1 MTKKV
6 IKISLPIFTI
16 IVSAMIIFVLMYFK
30 NTAKVEEKKQILI
43 PVKIIK
49 PYHGTLQKIYRISGY
64 IESEDMVTV
73 LPKISGTLL
82 SLNVDIGD
90 FVKKG
95 DIIGEI
101 DSEPY
106 LLTMKQAEA
115 AYFSAKSTFERIE
128 KLYKSKATSKQNYE
142 QAKSQ
147 YDAYK
152 SQYELAKLNYSYTK
166 LKAPITGVIIMK
178 HSSVGSLVA
187 PQVPIVTIANLKKL
201 VVKAKIPEK
210 YYYLFI
216 KKEKTFKIWIDIPA
230 LNKKHVKVK
239 LKTVSPYIS
248 PDTKNFS
255 VKCALDEQIEGLS
268 PGMFIYISFVLD
280 EKKNIYYLPFET
292 LISEKYL
299 WYVDK
304 DFKAQRITV
313 APIFYNDSY
322 FEISK
327 EYKDYKFIIDGQHFL
342 KENQKVK
349 ILNEK

>member
-1 MTKKV
+1 MTKKM

-16 IVSAMIIFVLMYFK
+16 IIAAIIILLLVLLK
-30 NTAKVEEKKQILI
+30 NSQKVESKKEILI

-49 PYHGTLQKIYRISGY
+49 PIKGNLQKIYRISGY
-64 IESEDMVTV
+64 IESENMVTV

-82 SLNVDIGD
+82 SLNFDVGD

-106 LLTMKQAEA
+106 LLTMKQAES
-115 AYFSAKSTFERIE
+115 AYLSAKSTYERID

-147 YDAYK
+147 YEAYK
-152 SQYELAKLNYSYTK
+152 SQYELAKLNYEYTK
-166 LKAPITGVIIMK
+166 IKAPIDGVVIEK

-187 PQVPIVTIANLKKL
+187 PQIPIMTIANLNKL

-210 YYYLFI
+210 YYYLFL
-216 KKEKTFKIWIDIPA
+216 KKEKSFKIWIDIPA
-230 LNKKHVKVK
+230 LNKKNIKVL
-239 LKTVSPYIS
+239 LKTISPYIS

-255 VKCALDEQIEGLS
+255 VKCIIPEKIEGLS

-280 EKKNIYYLPFET
+280 EKDNIYYLPFET
-292 LISEKYL
+292 LVSEKYL
-299 WYVDK
+299 WYVDENK
-304 DFKAQRITV
+304 LAKRITFI
-313 APIFYNDSY
+313 PLFYNDKY
-322 FEISK
+322 FEIDEK
-327 EYKDYKFIIDGQHFL
+327 YKNLNFIIDGQHFL